1 MSVIVDV
8 EKCSGCGICARDCPL
23 GAMRMRERK
32 PFADDTCTLCGAC
45 AKFCPEGALALE
57 PAAAP
62 DAVQCDA
69 CPIGCWIRPG
79 GKGACLRYTN
89 EEGELIR
96 MEHLH
101 LFSEVEEF
109 VGPEPEEAI
118 RRPLVTALGS
128 GTTYPDCRPA
138 PAIIS
143 GKQADVDV
151 VTVTTEAPLLYSTVM
166 VKIDTDIPLG
176 EEGDFVTAK
185 KERVGMVTTDQYGSK
200 ILSIGGP
207 NLLAGQNGLLVARV
221 MTDLANRKR
230 VKLTIRDGAR
240 LELQVGEPPVIDGET
255 AGRRIVGCGSATVGI
270 FAPILGKV
278 ADEVIILSHP
288 PHTGVLS
295 EHAAGRY
302 VGLEPS
308 GVRLNLRQGT
318 PGRYIAA
325 PGSGWGG
332 TSVTEPAS
340 LVREVDLS
348 QGRPGMRI
356 LVTEP
361 TGRNAALFE
370 VDAQGGLRE
379 TGLSDEVKEALD
391 AIARSCEM
399 SMVSAVYVGGAG
411 GSARAGVVTA
421 PLALTRAVHDRKA
434 NLTVGGAPVF
444 LFPGGGINFMVDVER
459 VKPRFFYW
467 TPTPAVICPIEYTMS
482 LRDYEDMG
490 GHVEAMKPFSA
501 LEPGRM
507 RQTKGEK
514 GWT

>member
-1 MSVIVDV
+1 MSVHVDM
-8 EKCSGCGICARDCPL
+8 EKCTGCGICVRDCPL
-23 GAMRMRERK
+23 GAMQMQERK
-32 PFADDTCTLCGAC
+32 PVANETCSLCGAC
-45 AKFCPEGALALE
+45 AKFCPEGALTLE
-57 PAAAP
+57 PVAAS

-79 GKGACLRYTN
+79 NQGACLRYTN
-89 EEGELIR
+89 EDGELIR
-96 MEHLH
+96 IEHLH
-101 LFSEVEEF
+101 LFREVEEI

-138 PAIIS
+138 PGIVS

-151 VTVTTEAPLLYSTVM
+151 VTVATEAPLLYSTVM

-176 EEGDFVTAK
+176 EEGDQVTAK

-200 ILSIGGP
+200 LLSIGGP
-207 NLLAGQNGLLVARV
+207 NLLAGPNGLLVARIL
-221 MTDLANRKR
+221 TNLANRKP
-230 VKLTIRDGAR
+230 VKLKIRDGAR
-240 LELQVGEPPVIDGET
+240 LELRVGEPPMINGET
-255 AGRRIVGCGSATVGI
+255 AGRRIVGCGSAAVGI
-270 FAPILGKV
+270 FAPILRKA

-302 VGLEPS
+302 VGVKPS
-308 GVRLNLRQGT
+308 GVRLTLRQGT
-318 PGRYIAA
+318 PGRYIAT

-332 TSVTEPAS
+332 TSVTEPAG
-340 LVREVDLS
+340 LIREVDLG

-361 TGRNAALFE
+361 TGQHAALFE

-379 TGLSDEVKEALD
+379 TELSAEVKEALG
-391 AIARSCEM
+391 AITQSCEM
-399 SMVSAVYVGGAG
+399 SMVSAVYIGGAG
-411 GSARAGVVTA
+411 GSARAGVVKA
-421 PLALTRAVHDRKA
+421 PLALTHAVHERKA

-459 VKPRFFYW
+459 VKPSFFYW

-482 LRDYEDMG
+482 CEDYEDMG
-490 GHVEAMKPFSA
+490 GHVEAMKPYDA
-501 LEPGRM
+501 VEPRRM
-507 RQTKGEK
+507 RQTREG
-514 GWT
+514 